1 MDFVSATK
9 SVKDYDSNSGLWSCC
24 FPKSVAKYSML
35 VSKQGLEN
43 FQEKNMSILSLT
55 WNECDISWITVSS
68 NVNNMHLDSS

>member
-43 FQEKNMSILSLT
+43 FQEKYEYFEFDLKWMQHFLDKSLLKC
-55 WNECDISWITVSS
+55 E
-68 NVNNMHLDSS
+68 